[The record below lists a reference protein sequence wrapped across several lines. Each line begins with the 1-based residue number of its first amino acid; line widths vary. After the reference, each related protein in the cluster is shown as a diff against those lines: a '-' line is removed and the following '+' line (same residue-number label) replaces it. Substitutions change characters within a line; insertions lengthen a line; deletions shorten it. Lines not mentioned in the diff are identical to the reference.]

1 MTIANR
7 RRVKVKLLGELGRR
21 FGRSYQFMALSPKEV
36 LSALSNQLDGFRE
49 YLRGAHENGVFF
61 KLITA
66 DPDGIDYN
74 ECMMPCDTLVI
85 APVITGAGG
94 SGLSAGKIL
103 LGAVLI
109 GLAFIPGIGT
119 VAAGG
124 ALAAKGLAVGSMTS
138 IGTALFSV
146 GGALLFGGIAA
157 LLTPTPKAPKESET
171 SKSFLFDRAVDLTS
185 QGLPIP
191 MLYGEFL
198 AVSPLVVSSAISTE
212 TVPV

>member
-1 MTIANR
+1 VTTPIR
-7 RRVKVKLLGELGRR
+7 RRVKVKLLGELGRK

-36 LSALSNQLDGFRE
+36 LSALSNQIDGFKE

-61 KLITA
+61 KLVTA
-66 DPDGIDYN
+66 DPNGIDYN

-94 SGLSAGKIL
+94 SGMSIGKIL

-119 VAAGG
+119 ATTG
-124 ALAAKGLAVGSMTS
+124 ALAGKFTTVGT
-138 IGTALFSV
+138 TLFSV
-146 GGALLFGGIAA
+146 GGALLIGGIAA
-157 LLTPTPKAPKESET
+157 LLTPTPKAPKETEQ
-171 SKSFLFDRAVDLTS
+171 SFLFDRAVDLTS

-191 MLYGEFL
+191 LLYGEFL
-198 AVSPLVVSSAISTE
+198 AVSPLVISSAISTE

>member
-1 MTIANR
+1 MTTPSR
-7 RRVKVKLLGELGRR
+7 RRVKVKLLGELGRK

-36 LSALSNQLDGFRE
+36 LSALSNQLDGFKE

-61 KLITA
+61 KLVTA

-94 SGLSAGKIL
+94 SGMSIGKIL
-103 LGAVLI
+103 LGVVLI
-109 GLAFIPGIGT
+109 GLAFIPGVGIATAGA
-119 VAAGG
+119 AAGT
-124 ALAAKGLAVGSMTS
+124 MTS

-157 LLTPTPKAPKESET
+157 LLTPTPKAPKENEQ
-171 SKSFLFDRAVDLTS
+171 SFLFDRAVDLTS

-191 MLYGEFL
+191 LLYGEFL
-198 AVSPLVVSSAISTE
+198 AVSPLVISSAISTE

>member
-1 MTIANR
+1 VTIANR

-21 FGRSYQFMALSPKEV
+21 FGRSYEFMALSPKEV
-36 LSALSNQLDGFRE
+36 LSALSNQLDGFRD

-61 KLITA
+61 KLVTA
-66 DPDGIDYN
+66 DPEGIDYN

-94 SGLSAGKIL
+94 SGMSIGKIL

-119 VAAGG
+119 VAATG
-124 ALAAKGLAVGSMTS
+124 AFSS
-138 IGTALFSV
+138 IGTALFGI
-146 GGALLFGGIAA
+146 GGSLLIGGIAE
-157 LLTPTPKAPKESET
+157 LLTPTPKQPKETEQ
-171 SKSFLFDRAVDLTS
+171 SFLFDRAADLTS

-191 MLYGEFL
+191 LLYGRFL
-198 AVSPLVVSSAISTE
+198 AASPLVISSAISTE
-212 TVPV
+212 AVPV

>member
-1 MTIANR
+1 MTTPNR

-61 KLITA
+61 KLVTA

-94 SGLSAGKIL
+94 SGMSIGKIL
-103 LGAVLI
+103 LGVVLI

-119 VAAGG
+119 IAATG
-124 ALAAKGLAVGSMTS
+124 AFSS
-138 IGTALFSV
+138 IGTALFGV
-146 GGALLFGGIAA
+146 GGALLFGGIAE
-157 LLTPTPKAPKESET
+157 LLTPTPKEPDEAEE
-171 SKSFLFDRAVDLTS
+171 SFLFDRAADLTS

-191 MLYGEFL
+191 LLYGEYL
-198 AVSPLVVSSAISTE
+198 AVSPLIISSAISTE

>member
-1 MTIANR
+1 VTIPSR
-7 RRVKVKLLGELGRR
+7 RRVKVKLLGELGRK
-21 FGRSYQFMALSPKEV
+21 FGRSYEFMALSPKEV
-36 LSALSNQLDGFRE
+36 LSALSNQLDGFKE

-61 KLITA
+61 KLVTA

-94 SGLSAGKIL
+94 SGMSIGKIL
-103 LGAVLI
+103 LGVVLI
-109 GLAFIPGIGT
+109 GLAFIPGVGIATTGA
-119 VAAGG
+119 AAGT
-124 ALAAKGLAVGSMTS
+124 MTS

-157 LLTPTPKAPKESET
+157 LLTPTPKAPKENEQ
-171 SKSFLFDRAVDLTS
+171 SFLFDRAVDLTS

-191 MLYGEFL
+191 LLYGEFL
-198 AVSPLVVSSAISTE
+198 AVSPLVISSAISTE

>member
-1 MTIANR
+1 MTTPSR

-61 KLITA
+61 KLVTA

-94 SGLSAGKIL
+94 SGMSIGKIL

-119 VAAGG
+119 VAATG
-124 ALAAKGLAVGSMTS
+124 AFSS
-138 IGTALFSV
+138 IGTALFGV
-146 GGALLFGGIAA
+146 GGALLFGGIAE
-157 LLTPTPKAPKESET
+157 LLTPTPKEPDEAEE
-171 SKSFLFDRAVDLTS
+171 SFLFDRAADLTS

-191 MLYGEFL
+191 LLYGEYL
-198 AVSPLVVSSAISTE
+198 AVSPLIISSAISTE

>member
-1 MTIANR
+1 MTTPSR
-7 RRVKVKLLGELGRR
+7 RRVKVKLLGELGRK
-21 FGRSYQFMALSPKEV
+21 FGRSYEFMALSPKEV

-61 KLITA
+61 KLVTA

-94 SGLSAGKIL
+94 SGMSIGKIL
-103 LGAVLI
+103 LGVVLI

-119 VAAGG
+119 AAAG
-124 ALAAKGLAVGSMTS
+124 AAAGTMTS

-157 LLTPTPKAPKESET
+157 LLTPTPKAPKENEQ
-171 SKSFLFDRAVDLTS
+171 SFLFDRAVDLTS

-191 MLYGEFL
+191 LLYGEFL
-198 AVSPLVVSSAISTE
+198 AVSPLVISSAISTE

>member
-1 MTIANR
+1 MTTANR
-7 RRVKVKLLGELGRR
+7 RRVKVKLLGELGRK
-21 FGRSYQFMALSPKEV
+21 FGRSYEFMALSPKEV
-36 LSALSNQLDGFRE
+36 LSALSNQLDGFRD

-61 KLITA
+61 KLVTA
-66 DPDGIDYN
+66 DPEGIDYN

-94 SGLSAGKIL
+94 SGMSIGKIL

-124 ALAAKGLAVGSMTS
+124 GLAAKGLAVGSMTS
-138 IGTALFSV
+138 IGTALFGI
-146 GGALLFGGIAA
+146 GGALLFGGIAE
-157 LLTPTPKAPKESET
+157 LLTPTPKQPKETEQ
-171 SKSFLFDRAVDLTS
+171 SFLFDRAADLTS

-191 MLYGEFL
+191 LLYGRFL
-198 AVSPLVVSSAISTE
+198 AASPLVISSAISTE
-212 TVPV
+212 AVPV

>member
-1 MTIANR
+1 MTTTNR

-21 FGRSYQFMALSPKEV
+21 FGRSYEFMALSPKEV
-36 LSALSNQLDGFRE
+36 LSALSNQLDGFRD

-61 KLITA
+61 KLVTA
-66 DPDGIDYN
+66 DPEGIDYN

-94 SGLSAGKIL
+94 SGMSIGKIL

-109 GLAFIPGIGT
+109 GLAFIPGVG
-119 VAAGG
+119 VAVAGAAAG
-124 ALAAKGLAVGSMTS
+124 KMTA

-146 GGALLFGGIAA
+146 GGALLFGGIAE
-157 LLTPTPKAPKESET
+157 LLTPTPKQPKETEQ
-171 SKSFLFDRAVDLTS
+171 SFLFDRAVDLTS

-191 MLYGEFL
+191 LLYGEFL
-198 AVSPLVVSSAISTE
+198 AVSPLVISSAISTE
-212 TVPV
+212 GVPV

>member
-1 MTIANR
+1 VTTANR
-7 RRVKVKLLGELGRR
+7 RRVKVKLLGELGRK
-21 FGRSYQFMALSPKEV
+21 FGRSYEFMALSPKEV
-36 LSALSNQLDGFRE
+36 LSALSNQLDGFRD

-61 KLITA
+61 KLVTA
-66 DPDGIDYN
+66 DPEGIDYN

-94 SGLSAGKIL
+94 SGMSIGKIL

-119 VAAGG
+119 VAATG
-124 ALAAKGLAVGSMTS
+124 AFSS
-138 IGTALFSV
+138 IGTALFGI
-146 GGALLFGGIAA
+146 GGSLLIGGIAE
-157 LLTPTPKAPKESET
+157 LLTPTPKQPKETEQ
-171 SKSFLFDRAVDLTS
+171 SFLFDRAADLTS

-191 MLYGEFL
+191 LLYGRFL
-198 AVSPLVVSSAISTE
+198 AASPLVISSAISTE

>member
-1 MTIANR
+1 MTTANR

-21 FGRSYQFMALSPKEV
+21 FGRSYEFLALSPKEV
-36 LSALSNQLDGFRE
+36 LSALSNQLDGFKD

-66 DPDGIDYN
+66 DPDGIDYS

-94 SGLSAGKIL
+94 SGMSIGKIL

-119 VAAGG
+119 ATSTAIAAG
-124 ALAAKGLAVGSMTS
+124 AKAGFTT
-138 IGTALFSV
+138 IGTALFGI
-146 GGALLFGGIAA
+146 GGTLLFGGIAE
-157 LLTPTPKAPKESET
+157 LLTPTPKQPKETEQ
-171 SKSFLFDRAVDLTS
+171 SFLFDRAVDLTS

-191 MLYGEFL
+191 LLYGEFL
-198 AVSPLVVSSAISTE
+198 AVSPLVISSAISTE